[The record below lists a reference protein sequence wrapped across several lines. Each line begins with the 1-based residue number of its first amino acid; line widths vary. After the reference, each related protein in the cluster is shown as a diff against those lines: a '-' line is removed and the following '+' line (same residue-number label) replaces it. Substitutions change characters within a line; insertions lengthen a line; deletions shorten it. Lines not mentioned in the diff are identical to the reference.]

1 MLYTLFCCCC
11 RNVTQL
17 MKDDT
22 VLFVFGDHGM
32 TRTGDHGGD
41 SEDEL
46 TAGLFV
52 YSPAQI
58 TASSP
63 PSPVSRS
70 LFTASIDLSTTSS
83 RSLIRVYTSVPMGWC
98 AHDWMCP
105 CIDVLMDWCAHAPV
119 CPWSDV
125 PMQQCA
131 HRIICAQIQPSVPI
145 DWCAHRQ
152 MCAHAQSNV
161 PAEQCA
167 HASMCPW
174 SDVSMQ
180 RCAHGVMYLCSD
192 VPTE

>member
-1 MLYTLFCCCC
+1 
-11 RNVTQL
+11 

-70 LFTASIDLSTTSS
+70 LFTASSPPSPVS
-83 RSLIRVYTSVPMGWC
+83 RSPVSYTHLTLPTT
-98 AHDWMCP
+98 
-105 CIDVLMDWCAHAPV
+105 
-119 CPWSDV
+119 
-125 PMQQCA
+125 
-131 HRIICAQIQPSVPI
+131 
-145 DWCAHRQ
+145 
-152 MCAHAQSNV
+152 
-161 PAEQCA
+161 AE
-167 HASMCPW
+167 
-174 SDVSMQ
+174 V
-180 RCAHGVMYLCSD
+180 
-192 VPTE
+192 